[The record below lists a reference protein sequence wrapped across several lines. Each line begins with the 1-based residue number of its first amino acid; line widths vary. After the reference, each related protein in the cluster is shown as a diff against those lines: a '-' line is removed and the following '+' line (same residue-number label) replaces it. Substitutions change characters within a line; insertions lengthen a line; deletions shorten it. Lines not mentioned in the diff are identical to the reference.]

1 MGLELLFGEEL
12 VGKLTV
18 VLGLLLGKLVDLLAT
33 LFAPGREQF
42 FRSFLEHSGL
52 EVCPGLATGVTL
64 KL

>member
-42 FRSFLEHSGL
+42 FRSFLEHSG
-52 EVCPGLATGVTL
+52 
-64 KL
+64 